1 MTTLMPPD
9 QLHQLYAMCLQD
21 VENRL
26 DRMRIAASHHNEEI
40 FRREA
45 HSIKGGAGMLGAVE
59 IQSLAAKLETQSPI
73 PANHLASLN
82 EILLAA
88 ERLRRILI
96 AREDRAK

>member
-1 MTTLMPPD
+1 
-9 QLHQLYAMCLQD
+9 
-21 VENRL
+21 
-26 DRMRIAASHHNEEI
+26 
-40 FRREA
+40 
-45 HSIKGGAGMLGAVE
+45 MLGAVE